1 MKFETVLQS
10 YIINCL
16 SKTNYSSANDGISGN
31 RRSDDIQRVAAE
43 TPEKQSIADTEAVP
57 KLPAQNLS
65 LSKRQRESK
74 RMVEYSLINESH
86 MLLTDKKN
94 HMSSFSLK
102 VQASDAKHPRIDR
115 EREVAFKVGSFSLS
129 LCWSPNHYL
138 ESLSVVNVS
147 VSNLFVEEL

>member
-1 MKFETVLQS
+1 MKFETVPQS
-10 YIINCL
+10 YIINLL

-65 LSKRQRESK
+65 LSQRQRESE

-86 MLLTDKKN
+86 MVLTDKKN
-94 HMSSFSLK
+94 HVF
-102 VQASDAKHPRIDR
+102 
-115 EREVAFKVGSFSLS
+115 F
-129 LCWSPNHYL
+129 
-138 ESLSVVNVS
+138 
-147 VSNLFVEEL
+147 LFEGPGIRRQTSENWQGTWGWIQGRFI